1 MPSHQILPATLQV
14 NGSAEAD
21 VVVRS
26 TDLEE
31 ILRKGLSFRKNL
43 NNFQFRGFFFQ
54 IEFLSHVAFG
64 GAQMFVFAFS
74 RSRAGGARFP
84 VDCI

>member
-31 ILRKGLSFRKNL
+31 ILRKVLSFRQNL
-43 NNFQFRGFFFQ
+43 NHFQFRVFIQ
-54 IEFLSHVAFG
+54 IEFLSHVAVG
-64 GAQMFVFAFS
+64 GAQVFVFAFH
-74 RSRAGGARFP
+74 RSREGGARFP
-84 VDCI
+84 VDGI